1 MKEKKGYYIALGSFD
16 GLHKGHLEL
25 ICEIKKLAKENDSKS
40 MVFTF
45 SNHPREVINKGFKF
59 KYLMGNT
66 EKKEILLNKG
76 IDKVVLEKFD
86 EELMKLLPEEFIKKL
101 CDEYNVKGIVV
112 GFNYRFGFKNKGD
125 IELLQKLGEKYN
137 FLVKV
142 IKPYMYNED
151 VVSST
156 RIRNELLNGEVVEV
170 KEMLDKPYML
180 EGIVVSGK
188 KLGRTIGF
196 PTANLKVEKQYIIP
210 KKGVYYTNVIYK
222 EKIYKG
228 ITSVGNNP
236 TVNGEKLTIETYII
250 DFNKT
255 IYGES
260 LKLLFL
266 ERIRDEKKFNSL
278 DELVKRLEKDK
289 EFAIKKGIYSK
300 T

>member
-1 MKEKKGYYIALGSFD
+1 MEEKKGYYIALGSFD
-16 GLHKGHLEL
+16 GLHRGHLEL
-25 ICEIKKLAKENDSKS
+25 ICEIKKLAKENNSKS

-45 SNHPREVINKGFKF
+45 SNHPREVIKKGFKF
-59 KYLMGNT
+59 KYLMGNK
-66 EKKEILLNKG
+66 EKKEILIGLKV
-76 IDKVVLEKFD
+76 DKIVLEKFD
-86 EELMKLLPEEFIKKL
+86 EKLMKLSPEEFIKKL

-112 GFNYRFGFKNKGD
+112 GFNYKFGFKNEGD
-125 IELLQKLGEKYN
+125 IKLLQALAEKYK

-142 IKPYMYNED
+142 IKPYMYRDE

-156 RIRNELLNGEVVEV
+156 RIRNKVLDGEVIEA

-180 EGIVVSGK
+180 EGIVVPGK

-196 PTANLKVEKQYIIP
+196 PTANLEVQKQYIIP

-222 EKIYKG
+222 SNLYKG

-250 DFNKT
+250 DFDKT

-289 EFAIKKGIYSK
+289 EFAIKKGIYTKS
-300 T
+300 